1 MLAFPPRYVVGGDG
15 RAIVLYAVFDHFSGG
30 DTVSCANLL
39 VMRRSNCSDPIPP
52 PGTPGD
58 ITFFV
63 VAPGFLSP

>member
-39 VMRRSNCSDPIPP
+39 VIYSLFQTRH
-52 PGTPGD
+52 GD
-58 ITFFV
+58 EN
-63 VAPGFLSP
+63 P